1 MVVNLVLVIALGAIQ
16 IGSLTALNAILGG
29 AVVLGTVSYSLTL
42 GCSLYRGRDYLPA
55 QRWLNLH
62 RFGNPIACVALVWCL
77 FISVWLC
84 FPLYLPVTPAY
95 MNWASV
101 VVAGVLVAATAYWF
115 VRPARHV
122 TEGNRNKE

>member
-1 MVVNLVLVIALGAIQ
+1 MMINLALVVALGAIQ

-29 AVVLGTVSYSLTL
+29 AVVLGTVSFGLTL
-42 GCSLYRGRDYLPA
+42 GCALWRGRDYMPRT
-55 QRWLNLH
+55 RWLNLH
-62 RFGNPIACVALVWCL
+62 RFGTPIRYIALIWCA

-101 VVAGVLVAATAYWF
+101 VVAGVLIGATIYWF
-115 VRPARHV
+115 VRPVAQSVLEHS
-122 TEGNRNKE
+122 